1 MPLLVDSIPALPPLA
16 TVTDLPTVWQA
27 HADAQTALE
36 VASSA
41 IRDAADSSI
50 TAVTGTIVVPAPSGR
65 LLTLPGP
72 VRDVVEVLVDGTAVT
87 DYRNVGNG
95 LWRRYGW
102 SYEPVD
108 VAITATFGIATFPPD
123 ITDMCV
129 QLAVAWLRHRDEG
142 GGSTAGLKN
151 VRLDD
156 AAEGYTDEA
165 AGQVSPVF
173 IPEVTRNW
181 LRARFGGGATV
192 VETL

>member
-1 MPLLVDSIPALPPLA
+1 MALASLA
-16 TVTDLPTVWQA
+16 AVADLPTARQSDP
-27 HADAQTALE
+27 DAQRALD

-41 IRDAADSSI
+41 IRDAAGSAI
-50 TAVTGTIVVPAPSGR
+50 GEVVGTVEVPAPSGR

-72 VRDVVEVLVDGTAVT
+72 VRDVTAVTVDGTPVT

-95 LWRRYGW
+95 LWRSCGW
-102 SYEPVD
+102 ASEPVA
-108 VAITATFGIATFPPD
+108 VSVSATFGLGEVPAD
-123 ITDMCV
+123 VADMCV

-151 VRLDD
+151 VRIDD

-165 AGQVSPVF
+165 AGQVSPVY

-181 LRARFGGGATV
+181 LRARFGGGGVQV
-192 VETL
+192 VESL